1 MLVKRMPLLLVF
13 AGGCLSGAVLIGFVH
28 ADPESTRASKPMK
41 PLQAHAVTLAQASDH
56 RDVQHRSVSG
66 ASAVT
71 GEPEV
76 AAPSPE
82 RIEPKDDAAPESGTS
97 LTEVLARLEATYRA
111 GLAAAP
117 APQVV
122 PPPAPEPAAPVV
134 AAAPVSSAVAVAAPM
149 PAAPPAELPAVAPK
163 SVHVP
168 VPPPA
173 SLPSDPAHVVAAR
186 DEAPPGNVHV
196 GDVNNVNIA
205 SVHLGDV
212 VQVQQ
217 LALLQ
222 YMQLLAL
229 TPGAGVAAS
238 RPGIAPPAHAQRR
251 HLPRRPPPFSTSLTD
266 PNNPWGF
273 DFPPTVLAK

>member
-13 AGGCLSGAVLIGFVH
+13 AGGCLSGAVLIGFVR
-28 ADPESTRASKPMK
+28 AEPESARAPKPTK
-41 PLQAHAVTLAQASDH
+41 AWQGRVVTLAQASDS
-56 RDVQHRSVSG
+56 RDGDHDVVR
-66 ASAVT
+66 A
-71 GEPEV
+71 EPQV
-76 AAPSPE
+76 AAASLE
-82 RIEPKDDAAPESGTS
+82 RIEPSGDDAPESGTS
-97 LTEVLARLEATYRA
+97 LAEVLARLEATYRERLVA
-111 GLAAAP
+111 SQAPQGAPPTAPDPVAP
-117 APQVV
+117 AI
-122 PPPAPEPAAPVV
+122 
-134 AAAPVSSAVAVAAPM
+134 AAAPVSSALAAAAPV
-149 PAAPPAELPAVAPK
+149 PAAAPVELPAAAPK

-168 VPPPA
+168 VPPVPGLRDEA
-173 SLPSDPAHVVAAR
+173 ARVALR
-186 DEAPPGNVHV
+186 DEAPPRNVHV

-229 TPGAGVAAS
+229 TPAAGVAAP
-238 RPGIAPPAHAQRR
+238 RAGIAPPAHVQRR